1 MSKLCECGCG
11 LATRLASRTRTDRGD
26 IEGQPV
32 RFLFGHAHP
41 KSGPLSHQWKGGR
54 RKYNGYTII
63 YNPSHR
69 LAKKDGY
76 VFEHVAIADKA
87 LNGTLPPLAI
97 IHHHNEIKHDNG
109 RGNLVICENRAY
121 HNLLH
126 ARMRAFK
133 ATGNANAIR
142 CICCRRYEMAPSS
155 RISYR
160 ASNKSW
166 LHLACINYVK
176 KEQRSGSSYAT
187 AISKLRQLW
196 ERET

>member
-1 MSKLCECGCG
+1 MWCNYLRGKMMRTLCECGCG

-32 RFLFGHAHP
+32 
-41 KSGPLSHQWKGGR
+41 
-54 RKYNGYTII
+54 
-63 YNPSHR
+63 
-69 LAKKDGY
+69 
-76 VFEHVAIADKA
+76 
-87 LNGTLPPLAI
+87 
-97 IHHHNEIKHDNG
+97 
-109 RGNLVICENRAY
+109 
-121 HNLLH
+121 
-126 ARMRAFK
+126 
-133 ATGNANAIR
+133 
-142 CICCRRYEMAPSS
+142 

-196 ERET
+196 EREL